1 VAKDRALYAEVSA
14 ISADA
19 AKQTHEAIDAY
30 FDLLKKTISSF
41 PPGGTKLGDKLKIH
55 ADQNLAAAQEYVK
68 KLSQAKTVQEI
79 IQIQT
84 EFMASQ
90 FNAFQEQAKDLAETY
105 SKAAADAI
113 KIPPT

>member
-1 VAKDRALYAEVSA
+1 MAKDTEVSEEVGA
-14 ISADA
+14 ITQAA

-41 PPGGTKLGDKLKIH
+41 PSGGTKLGDKLKIH
-55 ADQNLAAAQEYVK
+55 ADQNLTAAQEYVK
-68 KLSQAKTVQEI
+68 KLSQAKTVQEV

-105 SKAAADAI
+105 PKAATDAI
-113 KIPPT
+113 KIPST